1 MACPQGRANLFD
13 RKRLLFLLVGPRRGR
28 ANSCEFASRIETRNA
43 YRGER
48 NEQHTRARRTRSSS
62 LDLSSFQRYRS
73 TIRHRRRYTYTYNFS
88 PPSPVDRRG
97 ATHLFEHAIL
107 SFPSRFS
114 RHPAHLDWIIAA
126 TRPLLPPSINSYNSV
141 APDSLGSTTSF
152 HQLFIAGVYYRIG
165 TAVSQWNWSAAF
177 FVRLPFPSVPRE
189 NNREKEEERLIAYR
203 PFVSKV
209 GRARDPPRFVPR

>member
-1 MACPQGRANLFD
+1 MGRRLTPTCVLFAMLELFRSPRSREKSTRQSYRRASTFARPRSLVWLGVSARSGAANLFD

-88 PPSPVDRRG
+88 PPSPVDPRRG

-114 RHPAHLDWIIAA
+114 RHPAHLDWII
-126 TRPLLPPSINSYNSV
+126 PP
-141 APDSLGSTTSF
+141 ALD
-152 HQLFIAGVYYRIG
+152 
-165 TAVSQWNWSAAF
+165 
-177 FVRLPFPSVPRE
+177 
-189 NNREKEEERLIAYR
+189 
-203 PFVSKV
+203 
-209 GRARDPPRFVPR
+209 

>member
-1 MACPQGRANLFD
+1 MFSNYSVPLDRAKNRRDKAIAALPPLLDHVPRSLVWLGVSARSGAANLFD

-88 PPSPVDRRG
+88 PPSPVDPRRG

-114 RHPAHLDWIIAA
+114 RHPAHLDWII
-126 TRPLLPPSINSYNSV
+126 PP
-141 APDSLGSTTSF
+141 ALD
-152 HQLFIAGVYYRIG
+152 
-165 TAVSQWNWSAAF
+165 
-177 FVRLPFPSVPRE
+177 
-189 NNREKEEERLIAYR
+189 
-203 PFVSKV
+203 
-209 GRARDPPRFVPR
+209 

>member
-1 MACPQGRANLFD
+1 MLELFRSPRSREKSTRQSYRRASTLLGHVPRSLVWLGVSARSGAANLFD

-48 NEQHTRARRTRSSS
+48 NEQHARARRTRSSS

-88 PPSPVDRRG
+88 PPSPVDPRRG

-114 RHPAHLDWIIAA
+114 RHPAHLDWII
-126 TRPLLPPSINSYNSV
+126 PP
-141 APDSLGSTTSF
+141 ALD
-152 HQLFIAGVYYRIG
+152 
-165 TAVSQWNWSAAF
+165 
-177 FVRLPFPSVPRE
+177 
-189 NNREKEEERLIAYR
+189 
-203 PFVSKV
+203 
-209 GRARDPPRFVPR
+209 